1 MMWGSMQ
8 QTAELSDTQ
17 LLVAVDADDTSLAD
31 YLKLPQTNTAVRRY
45 GMSVDEPWLTVLQP
59 DETGNMTRAMNSATA
74 PFMDRDLIIGMVND
88 DHRFRTPGWDK
99 RVTEALRTPGI
110 AYGDDLFQGE
120 ALVCGGVFISAP
132 IVRALG
138 WYCLP
143 TCDHL
148 FVDNAWG
155 VLGKTMDRLHYL
167 PDVVIEHLHPMA
179 GKGEWD
185 AGYEAANNQATVD
198 HDRIAYET
206 WRDGGQMRRDVAR
219 VERALAVAA

>member
-1 MMWGSMQ
+1 MMWTTMRA
-8 QTAELSDTQ
+8 TAELSDTQ
-17 LLVAVDADDTSLAD
+17 LLLAVDADDPSVGD
-31 YLKLPQTNTAVRRY
+31 YLGIPDTATPARY
-45 GMSVDEPWLTVLQP
+45 GHDIDRPWVKVLQP

-88 DHRFRTPGWDK
+88 DHRFRTPGWDN

-143 TCDHL
+143 TLEHQ
-148 FVDNAWG
+148 FVDNVWGDLGRALG
-155 VLGKTMDRLHYL
+155 VLRYL
-167 PDVVIEHLHPMA
+167 PEVVIEHLHPFA
-179 GKGEWD
+179 GKGDWD
-185 AGYEAANNQATVD
+185 AQYEVGNAQSVID
-198 HDRIAYET
+198 HDRIAYEA
-206 WRDGGQMRRDVAR
+206 WRDGGGLAADVAGVR
-219 VERALAVAA
+219 SALAVAA